1 MSEAELIQSPRAEC
15 VSGIAV
21 QGHLGSELWGETGRK
36 QRVKHMNTAKSPHE
50 KSFRPSPIERLSTK
64 YLTSTPVK
72 VIKNQEKSG
81 KLSQPRG
88 TQRDRKRL

>member
-1 MSEAELIQSPRAEC
+1 MSEAELILSPRAEG

-21 QGHLGSELWGETGRK
+21 QGHLGSRALGTDSRK
-36 QRVKHMNTAKSPHE
+36 QKVKHMSTAKSPHE

-64 YLTSTPVK
+64 YLTSAPVK

-81 KLSQPRG
+81 KLSQPRE
-88 TQRDRKRL
+88 TKRDRKRL